1 MRAEIIRLK
10 EERCYVTLKGI
21 KDREV
26 NIDIFSDTSF
36 GNVEDG
42 KTQIRF
48 YVRLR
53 ERKGNTCPM
62 SWKSKVGQKSDRI
75 HLGS

>member
-1 MRAEIIRLK
+1 MTNCKLRHLRAEIIRLK

-53 ERKGNTCPM
+53 DSEG
-62 SWKSKVGQKSDRI
+62 VF
-75 HLGS
+75 